1 MIINLVRLRLNGP
14 AGEGEYVAFDKDC
27 ICDGPV
33 EVWLQSVVNAMRSA
47 LSAEFKAAI
56 LSYDEK
62 PRGKWIF
69 EYSAQNTIV
78 VSRTYFTADINAAF
92 EDLEEGNEDALKATP
107 PPIPRS

>member
-1 MIINLVRLRLNGP
+1 
-14 AGEGEYVAFDKDC
+14 VAFDKDC

-92 EDLEEGNEDALKATP
+92 EDLEEGNEDALKASQVSFFPFPTHAQCGVFTLHT
-107 PPIPRS
+107 